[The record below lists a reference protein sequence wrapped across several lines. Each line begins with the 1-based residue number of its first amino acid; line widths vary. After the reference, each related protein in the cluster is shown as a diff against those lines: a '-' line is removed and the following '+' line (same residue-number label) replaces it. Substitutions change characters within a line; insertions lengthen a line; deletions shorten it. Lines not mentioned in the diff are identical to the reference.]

1 MTNILQQLGVLAVS
15 RLSNLGL
22 DLHVE
27 CLQRRSRA
35 PTVKRMP
42 IIGNIT
48 AAVHRLFGSS

>member
-1 MTNILQQLGVLAVS
+1 MTNILQLVVLAVY
-15 RLSNLGL
+15 RLRNLGL

-27 CLQRRSRA
+27 CLQRHIRA

-42 IIGNIT
+42 IIRDIT